1 MTWKTDFRSLYYLG
15 APEPDDPAITP
26 AETALLVF
34 DVQNTYVERPARDS
48 LSADEQK
55 RFDLWTP
62 FHARMQKSVIPRTEE
77 MLKLCRAAGI
87 ECLFARIAC
96 HTGDG
101 RDRSLSQ
108 KMPGWNNLL
117 LPKNEHASQ
126 IVPQLQAV
134 GDEIVVTKTTDSA
147 LTGTNLR
154 LILHNLGIK
163 TVICVGIFTDQC
175 VSSTVRS
182 LADESYQVIVLEDCC
197 AAATDDLHRKEL
209 EIINMI
215 YCHVMSSHEFRAFVP
230 LASR

>member
-1 MTWKTDFRSLYYLG
+1 MSWKTAYRSIYYHN
-15 APEPDDPAITP
+15 APEPDDLDLKVH
-26 AETALLVF
+26 ETALLVI
-34 DVQNTYVERPARDS
+34 DVQNTYLERPDRNT
-48 LSADEQK
+48 LSGDQLAEYDT
-55 RFDLWTP
+55 WTP
-62 FHARMQKSVIPRTEE
+62 FHQRMNELVIPGTAEV
-77 MLKLCRAAGI
+77 LKLFRAADI

-96 HTGDG
+96 HTQDG

-117 LPKNEHASQ
+117 LPKNQEPSQ
-126 IVPQLQAV
+126 MVADLAPV

-163 TVICVGIFTDQC
+163 NVVCCGIFTDQC

-182 LADESYQVIVLEDCC
+182 LADESFNVVVVEDCC
-197 AAATDDLHRKEL
+197 AAGSQELHEKEL

-215 YCHVMSSHEFRAFVP
+215 YCHVV
-230 LASR
+230 SRQELTEMMGL

>member
-1 MTWKTDFRSLYYLG
+1 MNWKTDFRSLYYLG
-15 APEPDDPAITP
+15 APAPEDPVIKP
-26 AETALLVF
+26 AETAFLVI
-34 DVQNTYVERPARDS
+34 DVQNTYLERPDRVS
-48 LSADEQK
+48 LSAQEQE

-62 FHARMQKSVIPRTEE
+62 FHQRMKDQVIPRTAQ
-77 MLKLCRAAGI
+77 MLKLARANGI
-87 ECLFARIAC
+87 ECLFARIAS
-96 HTGDG
+96 HTTDG

-117 LPKNEHASQ
+117 LPKNEQPSQ
-126 IVPQLQAV
+126 VVAQLAPI

-163 TVICVGIFTDQC
+163 TVVCAGIFTDQC

-197 AAATDDLHRKEL
+197 AAASDELHRKEL

-215 YCHVMSSHEFRAFVP
+215 YCHVMSSGEFQSLLR
-230 LASR
+230 LAS